1 MYMFWPAPAT
11 PRSAVPQ
18 MRSFGEFS
26 AAAFFTKVSRSSAG
40 FRPLASNR
48 SLRYT

>member
-18 MRSFGEFS
+18 TRSFGVFS
-26 AAAFFTKVSRSSAG
+26 AAAFVTKVARSSAG
-40 FRPLASNR
+40 FRPFAS
-48 SLRYT
+48 